1 MSEKPTSCTDAGG
14 DDGHHKPLPAPSA
27 APKKASNSMRIKIGL
42 TINIARDKTPD
53 NTTAVEPPTII
64 DGNYATTERQPEDN
78 TLGFQPR
85 DVEA

>member
-1 MSEKPTSCTDAGG
+1 
-14 DDGHHKPLPAPSA
+14 
-27 APKKASNSMRIKIGL
+27 MRIKIGL

-85 DVEA
+85 DVEVHARHA

>member
-1 MSEKPTSCTDAGG
+1 M
-14 DDGHHKPLPAPSA
+14 H
-27 APKKASNSMRIKIGL
+27 IKIGL
-42 TINIARDKTPD
+42 AINITRDKTPNN
-53 NTTAVEPPTII
+53 NTVEPPTII

>member
-1 MSEKPTSCTDAGG
+1 
-14 DDGHHKPLPAPSA
+14 
-27 APKKASNSMRIKIGL
+27 MRIEIGL

-53 NTTAVEPPTII
+53 NNTVEPPTII
-64 DGNYATTERQPEDN
+64 DGNYAITERQPEDN

>member
-27 APKKASNSMRIKIGL
+27 APKKDSNSMRIKIGL

-53 NTTAVEPPTII
+53 NNTVEPPTII
-64 DGNYATTERQPEDN
+64 DGNYAITERQPNDN